1 MRPFFSATK
10 QFFKQIWADAM
21 LSVLLFAPLIM
32 GLAFHFGVP
41 ALEGFICAKAGKA
54 VVLAPYYPL
63 FDLLLA
69 AMTPVMFSA
78 AGALVILDEADGG
91 ISRAYITSPLGRSGY
106 LLSRI
111 GVPAVLATVY
121 CVIVTAVFRL
131 SDLSFTRILLL
142 ALCSGALGV
151 TVALVV
157 PSLAKNRVE
166 GMAISKLAGLIMLG
180 LPAAL
185 LLPAPLKYAAG
196 ILPSFWMTELVFDGG
211 GEWNVLP
218 AILTSALLS
227 ALFFRMFRKRVL

>member
-21 LSVLLFAPLIM
+21 LAALLFAPLIM
-32 GLAFHFGVP
+32 GLVFRFGVP
-41 ALEGFICAKAGKA
+41 ALEGFICAKTGKA
-54 VVLAPYYPL
+54 AVLVPYYPV

-78 AGALVILDEADGG
+78 AGALVILDEADSG
-91 ISRAYITSPLGRSGY
+91 ISRAYITSPVGISGY
-106 LLSRI
+106 LLSRV
-111 GVPAVLATVY
+111 GVPTVLAMIY
-121 CVIVTAVFRL
+121 CVLVTAVFKL

-142 ALCSGALGV
+142 SLCCGALGV
-151 TVALVV
+151 TVALMI

-196 ILPSFWMTELVFDGG
+196 ILPSFWMTELVFGG
-211 GEWNVLP
+211 GEWNTIP
-218 AILTSALLS
+218 ALLTSALLS
-227 ALFFRMFRKRVL
+227 VVFAHKFKKRVL